1 MRRENEAVVNR
12 FLLSTLYI
20 ILGEFLLFF
29 MYKGSL
35 SIRMAINMPG
45 ILIGLAVIAA
55 IGIVICALFLAK
67 GNKNALYYLAISIAT
82 LLIALFL
89 RFYYVINIPVLVN
102 NVFMYTAKRYGLSA
116 IFAFLFYIYEIVY
129 YFMNVNKVQK

>member
-1 MRRENEAVVNR
+1 MKKENEAVVNR

-45 ILIGLAVIAA
+45 ILMGLAIVAA
-55 IGIVICALFLAK
+55 VGIIISAVLMAK
-67 GNKNALYYLAISIAT
+67 GNKNALYYLVIGVVM
-82 LLIALFL
+82 LLISLFL
-89 RFYYVINIPVLVN
+89 RFYYVINIPVLL
-102 NVFMYTAKRYGLSA
+102 NVFMYTAKRYAIAA
-116 IFAFLFYIYEIVY
+116 IFMFLFYIYEIVY
-129 YFMNVNKVQK
+129 YFMNASKTTK

>member
-1 MRRENEAVVNR
+1 MKRENEAVVNR

-35 SIRMAINMPG
+35 SIRMVIAMPG
-45 ILIGLAVIAA
+45 ILVALAIIAA
-55 IGIVICALFLAK
+55 IGIIACSIFRFK
-67 GNKNALYYLAISIAT
+67 GNKNASYYLAISIAV
-82 LLIALFL
+82 LVIALFL
-89 RFYYVINIPVLVN
+89 RFYYVINIPVLLN
-102 NVFMYTAKRYGLSA
+102 NVFMFTSKRYGIAA
-116 IFAFLFYIYEIVY
+116 IFALLFYIYEVVY

>member
-1 MRRENEAVVNR
+1 MKRENEAVVNR

-35 SIRMAINMPG
+35 STRMAINMPG
-45 ILIGLAVIAA
+45 VLMGLAVVAA
-55 IGIVICALFLAK
+55 IGIVVCAILAAK
-67 GNKNALYYLAISIAT
+67 GKKFALYYLAIAVAVLVIS
-82 LLIALFL
+82 LFL
-89 RFYYVINIPVLVN
+89 RFYYVISIPALLNVL
-102 NVFMYTAKRYGLSA
+102 MYTAKRYGISA

-129 YFMNVNKVQK
+129 YFMNVNKAQK

>member
-1 MRRENEAVVNR
+1 MKRENEAVVNR

-20 ILGEFLLFF
+20 IIGEFLLFF

-45 ILIGLAVIAA
+45 ILVGLAAIAA
-55 IGIVICALFLAK
+55 IGIVICAILIAK
-67 GNKNALYYLAISIAT
+67 GKKSALYYLAISIAV
-82 LLIALFL
+82 LLITLFL
-89 RFYYVINIPVLVN
+89 RFYYVINIPVLL
-102 NVFMYTAKRYGLSA
+102 NVFMYTAKRYGIAA
-116 IFAFLFYIYEIVY
+116 IFAFLFYVYEIVY

>member
-1 MRRENEAVVNR
+1 MKRENEAVVNR

-35 SIRMAINMPG
+35 SIQMAINMPG
-45 ILIGLAVIAA
+45 ILVGLSVIALIGL
-55 IGIVICALFLAK
+55 VICIVAMAK
-67 GNKNALYYLAISIAT
+67 GNKNASYYLAICIAV
-82 LLIALFL
+82 LIITLFL
-89 RFYYVINIPVLVN
+89 RFYYIINIPALL
-102 NVFMYTAKRYGLSA
+102 NVFMFTAKRYGISA
-116 IFAFLFYIYEIVY
+116 IIALLFYIYEIVY

>member
-1 MRRENEAVVNR
+1 MKRENEAVVNR

-45 ILIGLAVIAA
+45 ILTGLAVIAA
-55 IGIVICALFLAK
+55 IGIIICAILMAK
-67 GNKNALYYLAISIAT
+67 GNKSALYYLVISAVV

-89 RFYYVINIPVLVN
+89 RFYYVINIPVLL
-102 NVFMYTAKRYGLSA
+102 NVFMYTAKRYGISA

-129 YFMNVNKVQK
+129 YFVNVNRVQK